1 MKIKEILN
9 YDMDSKEAD
18 ILVSDGLHDI
28 LCYSFM
34 FENKQNFCLVVNSPS
49 NIVMAEKN
57 FYLIDNIQ
65 QYEYTLQGEIINII
79 GTNQDFNAKLIVKVF
94 DLEIIIDEDFPG
106 DLKISDFINFSVKS
120 IIYK

>member
-34 FENKQNFCLVVNSPS
+34 FENKQNFCLVANSPS

-65 QYEYTLQGEIINII
+65 QYEYTLQGEII
-79 GTNQDFNAKLIVKVF
+79 
-94 DLEIIIDEDFPG
+94 IDEDFPG